1 MFPKKGNKLHQPGR
15 ENATGLN
22 FSKTVAAALRA
33 ELGRTH
39 RAANTIMYWTGASE
53 RTVKN

>member
-39 RAANTIMYWTGASE
+39 RVANTFMYWTGASE